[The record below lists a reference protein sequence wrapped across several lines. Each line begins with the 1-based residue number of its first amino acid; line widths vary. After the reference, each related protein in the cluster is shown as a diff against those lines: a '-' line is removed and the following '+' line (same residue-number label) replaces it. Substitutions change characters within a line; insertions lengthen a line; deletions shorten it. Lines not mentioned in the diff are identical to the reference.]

1 MNRHLAALLI
11 LAGGASFGLLAS
23 VVNIGFALGHRVPEI
38 TGSQQLFGAIITW
51 LIALLNRRHWQKIS
65 IKTGLA
71 LMAVGSLS
79 GLTGFF
85 YYSSMARSSVSVGI
99 VLLFQF
105 TWIGT
110 LYEWLFERRRPHPVT
125 CLLLGMLLLGTVLAA
140 NLFAASQ
147 QPLSL
152 SGVIYGLL
160 AAFTFAGYLY
170 ASGKVATEIS
180 PWLRSPLMVTGS
192 CLLILLLFPP
202 VYLTPENL
210 GAGLGWLGLV
220 TALLGAVI
228 PQICFAAGT
237 PYLKAGVVTILSSVE
252 LPVAVLAAWLFLKEP
267 VRPQQ
272 WLGVVLI
279 LAAIM
284 LSESQWFQKKKG
296 LISPGRPIRR
306 NRK

>member
-51 LIALLNRRHWQKIS
+51 LVAITKKRHWQKIS

-99 VLLFQF
+99 VLLFQY
-105 TWIGT
+105 TWIGA
-110 LYEWLFERRRPHPVT
+110 LYEWLFERRRPHAFTYV
-125 CLLLGMLLLGTVLAA
+125 LLGMLLLGTALAA
-140 NLFAASQ
+140 NLFSDSQ
-147 QPLSL
+147 QQLTL
-152 SGVIYGLL
+152 SGAGYGLL
-160 AAFTFAGYLY
+160 SAFTFAGYLY
-170 ASGKVATEIS
+170 ASGKVATEVS

-202 VYLTPENL
+202 VYLTPANL
-210 GAGLGWLGLV
+210 AASLGWLGLV

-237 PYLKAGVVTILSSVE
+237 PHLKAGVVTILSSIE
-252 LPVAVLAAWLFLKEP
+252 LPVAVLAAWLILKEP
-267 VRPQQ
+267 VLPLQ
-272 WLGVVLI
+272 WLGVILI
-279 LAAIM
+279 LAAIF
-284 LSESQWFQKKKG
+284 LSESQWLPKEKDLFHPSRQ
-296 LISPGRPIRR
+296 IRR
-306 NRK
+306 KP

>member
-1 MNRHLAALLI
+1 MNRHVAALLI

-23 VVNIGFALGHRVPEI
+23 VINIGFSRGLSVPEI
-38 TGSQQLFGAIITW
+38 TGSQQLFGAIIIW
-51 LIALLNRRHWQKIS
+51 FFAILRRRHWQKIS
-65 IKTGLA
+65 VKTGLA

-110 LYEWLFERRRPHPVT
+110 LYEWLFERRRPHPT
-125 CLLLGMLLLGTVLAA
+125 TYILLVMLLFGTSLAA
-140 NLFAASQ
+140 NLFTDAQ
-147 QPLSL
+147 QQHSL
-152 SGVIYGLL
+152 SGIIYGLL

-170 ASGKVATEIS
+170 ASGKVATEVS

-192 CLLILLLFPP
+192 CFLILLLFPP
-202 VYLTPENL
+202 VYLTADNL
-210 GAGLGWLGLV
+210 TTDLGWLGLV

-228 PQICFAAGT
+228 PQICFAAGA

-252 LPVAVLAAWLFLKEP
+252 LPTAVLAAWLILRESVLP
-267 VRPQQ
+267 LQ
-272 WLGVVLI
+272 WLGIILI
-279 LAAIM
+279 LTAII
-284 LSESQWFQKKKG
+284 LSESPWFQKEKNQG
-296 LISPGRPIRR
+296 HPSGQIRQ
-306 NRK
+306 KP